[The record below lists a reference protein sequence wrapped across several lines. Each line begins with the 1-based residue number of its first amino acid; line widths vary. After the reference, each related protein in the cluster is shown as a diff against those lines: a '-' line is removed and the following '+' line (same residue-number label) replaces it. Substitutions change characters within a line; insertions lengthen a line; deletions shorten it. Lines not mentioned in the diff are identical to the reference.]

1 VVVGLSVKLTMVT
14 MIQTP
19 FPLQWSSPTKEQI
32 KLIQKSKDKIIL
44 GHSKVL
50 KIQYLLEMEDIME
63 DMVKLEQEM
72 EDMVKLEQEM
82 EDMVNLEQE
91 MEDMVKLE
99 QEMEDIIKLE
109 EVTEDKTKLK
119 QEIEDIV
126 KVVISKSVAMD
137 LSARLIME
145 IMMISSSQMISGVEE

>member
-1 VVVGLSVKLTMVT
+1 MVT

-19 FPLQWSSPTKEQI
+19 FPLQRSSPMKEQI
-32 KLIQKSKDKIIL
+32 KLIQESKDKINL
-44 GHSKVL
+44 GCSKVF
-50 KIQYLLEMEDIME
+50 KIQYLLEMED
-63 DMVKLEQEM
+63 MVKMEQEM
-72 EDMVKLEQEM
+72 EDI
-82 EDMVNLEQE
+82 

-145 IMMISSSQMISGVEE
+145 IMMISSSLMISGVEE

>member
-1 VVVGLSVKLTMVT
+1 MGVVGLSVKLTMVT

-82 EDMVNLEQE
+82 ED
-91 MEDMVKLE
+91 
-99 QEMEDIIKLE
+99 IIKLE
-109 EVTEDKTKLK
+109 EVIEDKTKLK
-119 QEIEDIV
+119 QDI
-126 KVVISKSVAMD
+126 
-137 LSARLIME
+137 
-145 IMMISSSQMISGVEE
+145 